1 MLHPILR
8 AEDGYRLWMRYE
20 VIPAGALR
28 DSYIEY
34 LGKIDYENEEI
45 SPQLSVAISELDRGV
60 SGLMGG
66 EFGSNVRPILIGTP
80 EKNREIDGLGWE
92 SELGSLGWEGY
103 LIREIDGQI
112 TIAGN
117 SDQGVLYGVFAFLR
131 HLQMRKP
138 LEGLYLTGSPKIKH
152 RLLNHWDNLT
162 RTIERTMTGA
172 SLWNWFDLPYFIEP
186 YYIDY
191 ARSCASVG
199 INGTVLT
206 NVNAN
211 ATVLR
216 PQFLEKVAALA
227 DTFRPYGIKVY
238 LTARFSA
245 PVEIGGLETADP
257 LDARVGRWWEDKVTE
272 IYKYIPDFGGF
283 LVKAN
288 SEGQPG
294 PQNYGRD
301 HADGANMLADALAPH
316 GGIVMWR
323 AFVYD
328 FKVKEDRHKQAY
340 TEFTGLDGR
349 FRDNVLIQT
358 KNGAIDFMPR
368 EPAHPL
374 LGATPRTPQALELQ
388 ITQEYLGGDVHM
400 AFLAPMWK
408 EVLDFDTFAR
418 GEGSSVAK
426 VIDGSVFGH
435 QLSAIAGVSN
445 VGNERNW
452 TGHPMAAANWYAF
465 GRLAWDY
472 DLSSETIVEEWTRMT
487 FSNEDEVCDSITDL
501 LLRSHQT
508 VVDYSMPLG
517 LHHIMAAGH
526 HYGPGPWV
534 DQGRADWTSA
544 YYHRAD
550 EEGIGFDR
558 TKSGSNAL
566 GQYAS
571 QIVKRWESPATIDS
585 KYLLWFHHVAWDYK
599 MPSGDTLWDEI
610 CLSYQKGVDE
620 VASWISQWESLR
632 GSIDDQRHARVLA
645 LFKRQHS
652 DAEFWRDACLSY
664 FQTFSKRPIPDGVEK
679 SEHDLEYYKRFQ
691 LYHVP
696 GDPAEQW

>member
-34 LGKIDYENEEI
+34 LVKIDYENEEI

-66 EFGSNVRPILIGTP
+66 GFGSNVRPILIGTP

-92 SELGSLGWEGY
+92 SELGPLGWEGY

-374 LGATPRTPQALELQ
+374 LGATPRTTQALELQ

-679 SEHDLEYYKRFQ
+679 PEHDLEYYKRFQ

>member
-34 LGKIDYENEEI
+34 LVKIDYENEEI

-66 EFGSNVRPILIGTP
+66 GFGSNVRPILIGTP

-92 SELGSLGWEGY
+92 SELGPLGWEGY

-571 QIVKRWESPATIDS
+571 EIVKRWESPATIDS

-599 MPSGDTLWDEI
+599 MPSGDTLCDEI

-664 FQTFSKRPIPDGVEK
+664 FQTFSKRPRPDGVEK
-679 SEHDLEYYKRFQ
+679 PEHDLEYYKRFQ

>member
-1 MLHPILR
+1 M
-8 AEDGYRLWMRYE
+8 
-20 VIPAGALR
+20 
-28 DSYIEY
+28 
-34 LGKIDYENEEI
+34 
-45 SPQLSVAISELDRGV
+45 
-60 SGLMGG
+60 
-66 EFGSNVRPILIGTP
+66 
-80 EKNREIDGLGWE
+80 
-92 SELGSLGWEGY
+92 
-103 LIREIDGQI
+103 
-112 TIAGN
+112 
-117 SDQGVLYGVFAFLR
+117 
-131 HLQMRKP
+131 
-138 LEGLYLTGSPKIKH
+138 
-152 RLLNHWDNLT
+152 
-162 RTIERTMTGA
+162 
-172 SLWNWFDLPYFIEP
+172 
-186 YYIDY
+186 
-191 ARSCASVG
+191 
-199 INGTVLT
+199 
-206 NVNAN
+206 
-211 ATVLR
+211 
-216 PQFLEKVAALA
+216 
-227 DTFRPYGIKVY
+227 
-238 LTARFSA
+238 
-245 PVEIGGLETADP
+245 
-257 LDARVGRWWEDKVTE
+257 GRWWEDKVTE

-571 QIVKRWESPATIDS
+571 EIVKRWESPATIDS

-664 FQTFSKRPIPDGVEK
+664 FHTFSKRPIPDGVEK
-679 SEHDLEYYKRFQ
+679 PEHDLEYYKRFQ

>member
-34 LGKIDYENEEI
+34 LVKIDYENEEI

-66 EFGSNVRPILIGTP
+66 GFGSNVRPILIGTP

-92 SELGSLGWEGY
+92 SELGPLGWEGY

-571 QIVKRWESPATIDS
+571 EIVKRWESPATIDS

-679 SEHDLEYYKRFQ
+679 PEHDLEYYKRFQ